1 MGLGIIIWILGI
13 TETLIYYY
21 FVSSLTDQ
29 EFETHRFYFLVCGIF
44 IGSLVAYNRI
54 SYHVLVSWPVI
65 LLQVILEWLTII
77 VKNRKYTLQKLS
89 LFLFI
94 NSGYALTQILVMY
107 GLMIVFPGIQINN
120 IYYYSYLSISICL
133 IPAISIF
140 FISGIIEKVQVN
152 SRIEH
157 HNYQALF
164 FVMGGFSFFL
174 IINCQIQI
182 NYIGR
187 DGSLINFIFLIF
199 WLVFC
204 ITIIFF
210 FIRASENAA
219 ERVALELSNEFLKE
233 KYDEIS
239 NVYYDYATVAH
250 DMKNHLI
257 ILEDYCQN
265 GKTNEALEYI
275 RKIKKPVTR
284 IKQYLFT
291 GDEVLNIIL
300 NYKLAAA
307 EQEGI
312 TVEIEAEP
320 VDDLSIENNDLC
332 AILANL
338 IDNAINACC
347 EMEDSKDRW
356 INIKIKRQGYVM
368 IISISNSCCAS
379 IKKNDKEKDPLH
391 GYGKKSVMQK
401 VKKYKGEYTFKKKI
415 DSYEAVVTF
424 DNLSN

>member
-1 MGLGIIIWILGI
+1 MGLGIIIWILSVIEVCIYYVFVSNLTNQKVQKHRIYWGI
-13 TETLIYYY
+13 CSIVIGTLI
-21 FVSSLTDQ
+21 
-29 EFETHRFYFLVCGIF
+29 
-44 IGSLVAYNRI
+44 AYNRI
-54 SYHVLVSWPVI
+54 ASHLLISWAMI
-65 LLQVILEWLTII
+65 SLQVILEWLTLILREQKYI
-77 VKNRKYTLQKLS
+77 VQKLS
-89 LFLFI
+89 FLLFI
-94 NSGYALTQILVMY
+94 NTGFSLIQILT
-107 GLMIVFPGIQINN
+107 
-120 IYYYSYLSISICL
+120 IY
-133 IPAISIF
+133 
-140 FISGIIEKVQVN
+140 GIISAFPKISVETIYHYGAWSILICSVPIVLISALMNILEKMQVN
-152 SRIEH
+152 RSIDINR
-157 HNYQALF
+157 YKFLF
-164 FVMGGFSFFL
+164 FVLGVYGLFY
-174 IINCQIQI
+174 IINCQVQI
-182 NYIGR
+182 VNLGR
-187 DGSLINFIFLIF
+187 KESITTFIFLIF

-204 ITIIFF
+204 ITIIVF

-265 GKTNEALEYI
+265 RKTNEALEYI

-401 VKKYKGEYTFKKKI
+401 VKKYKGEYTFKKKK